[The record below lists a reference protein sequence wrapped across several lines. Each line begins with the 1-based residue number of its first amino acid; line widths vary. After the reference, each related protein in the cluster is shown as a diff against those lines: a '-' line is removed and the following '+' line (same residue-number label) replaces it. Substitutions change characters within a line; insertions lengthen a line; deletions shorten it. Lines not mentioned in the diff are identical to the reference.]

1 MERAFS
7 TLYGRVRSM
16 LNSARLNKE
25 FRQGLWAECASTACA
40 LDNLDCSGKMK
51 PDYVAFYG
59 KDYKGFKLFKKFGEI
74 GIVTRGDKT
83 KSKLTNRGEDCFY
96 LGLVENH
103 CGEVARFLK
112 LNTKRVIR
120 SRDETW

>member
-1 MERAFS
+1 MSHFMERI
-7 TLYGRVRSM
+7 TKG
-16 LNSARLNKE
+16 LNILKSSEK
-25 FRQGLWAECASTACA
+25 
-40 LDNLDCSGKMK
+40 
-51 PDYVAFYG
+51 
-59 KDYKGFKLFKKFGEI
+59 I